1 MDPIAPQT
9 VSTLPKSRPCS
20 LLLSP
25 DYYCRAVLA
34 DFFDDHG
41 DPLICHS
48 SLRDMVLKGP
58 TGAAELLILDDDLGE
73 MTPFEALRIL
83 RAKIESPALSKAIM
97 LSGGATRRVLE
108 RARSAGFDAVIA
120 KPIMPALFLRTL
132 KNLTMSLA
140 A

>member
-1 MDPIAPQT
+1 MAPQT
-9 VSTLPKSRPCS
+9 VSPLPKSRPRS

-34 DFFDDHG
+34 DFFDDYG
-41 DPLICHS
+41 YPLICQS
-48 SLRDMVLKGP
+48 SLKEMVLKG
-58 TGAAELLILDDDLGE
+58 TDEGAELLILDDELGE
-73 MTPFEALRIL
+73 MTPYEALRIL
-83 RAKIESPALSKAIM
+83 RAKIESPTLSKAIM

-108 RARSAGFDAVIA
+108 RARRAGFDAVIA
-120 KPIMPALFLRTL
+120 KPITPALFLRTL

>member
-1 MDPIAPQT
+1 MAPQA
-9 VSTLPKSRPCS
+9 VSTLPKSRPRS

-34 DFFDDHG
+34 DFFDDYG
-41 DPLICHS
+41 YPLICQS

-58 TGAAELLILDDDLGE
+58 SEGAELLILDDDLGE
-73 MTPFEALRIL
+73 MTPYEALRIL
-83 RAKIESPALSKAIM
+83 RAKIENPTLAKAIL
-97 LSGGATRRVLE
+97 LSGGTTRRVLE

-120 KPIMPALFLRTL
+120 KPITPALFLRTL

>member
-1 MDPIAPQT
+1 MAPQT
-9 VSTLPKSRPCS
+9 VSTLPKSRPRS

-34 DFFDDHG
+34 DFFDDYG
-41 DPLICHS
+41 YPLICQS
-48 SLRDMVLKGP
+48 SLKEMVLKG
-58 TGAAELLILDDDLGE
+58 TDEGAELLILDDELGE
-73 MTPFEALRIL
+73 MTPYEALRIL
-83 RAKIESPALSKAIM
+83 RAKIESPTSSKAIM

-108 RARSAGFDAVIA
+108 RARRAGFDAVIA
-120 KPIMPALFLRTL
+120 KPITPALFLRTL

>member
-1 MDPIAPQT
+1 MAPQT
-9 VSTLPKSRPCS
+9 VSTLPKSRPRS

-34 DFFDDHG
+34 DFFDDYG
-41 DPLICHS
+41 YPLICQS
-48 SLRDMVLKGP
+48 SLKEMVLKG
-58 TGAAELLILDDDLGE
+58 TDEGAELLILDDELGE
-73 MTPFEALRIL
+73 MTPYEALRIL
-83 RAKIESPALSKAIM
+83 RAKIESPTLSKAIM

-108 RARSAGFDAVIA
+108 RARRAGFDAVIA
-120 KPIMPALFLRTL
+120 KPITPALFLRTL